1 MTTSHAIR
9 GSREYIAPQATIS
22 YLHSADKQAAID
34 AAPLQLPKALA
45 QVERLK
51 RALASSQQAA
61 IAALRQVDFLT
72 RANAQDLATRREHE
86 AGRSAPRS
94 PPWKLADFCLIAGP
108 EAGAMLSGER
118 ILTVPTRFRKG
129 AVLYRVGDSF
139 DALYVIRFG
148 SCKIVLLEE
157 SGREQVAGYHMAG
170 EIVGIDGV
178 ARTAHKCEA
187 TALEDMEVW
196 RLPFAEIESLA
207 RLSQRFGH
215 GLHQLLSQESDRA
228 YTLMFMLGSMH
239 ADQRL
244 AFFLLDLSQRH
255 QALGYSS
262 CEFVLRMTRQEI
274 GSYLGLKLETVSRLL
289 SRFQREGLLQVEGRK
304 VKLLDRVAVS
314 QLVDCGAWRA
324 PALR

>member
-1 MTTSHAIR
+1 MAL
-9 GSREYIAPQATIS
+9 EC
-22 YLHSADKQAAID
+22 D
-34 AAPLQLPKALA
+34 LP
-45 QVERLK
+45 
-51 RALASSQQAA
+51 
-61 IAALRQVDFLT
+61 T
-72 RANAQDLATRREHE
+72 
-86 AGRSAPRS
+86 AGRSAPHC
-94 PPWKLADFCLIAGP
+94 PTWKLADFCLIAGP
-108 EAGAMLSGER
+108 EAGAILSGER

-129 AVLYRVGDSF
+129 AVLYRVGDPF

-148 SCKIVLLEE
+148 SCKIVLLAE
-157 SGREQVAGYHMAG
+157 SGREQIAGYYMAG

-178 ARTAHKCEA
+178 ARAAHKCEA

-196 RLPFAEIESLA
+196 RLPFDEIESLA
-207 RLSQRFGH
+207 RLSQQFGH
-215 GLHQLLSQESDRA
+215 GFHQLLSQESERA
-228 YTLMFMLGSMH
+228 YTLMLMLGSMR

-289 SRFQREGLLQVEGRK
+289 SRFQREGLLQVEGRT

-314 QLVDCGAWRA
+314 QLVDYGD
-324 PALR
+324 

>member
-9 GSREYIAPQATIS
+9 GPGESTPRQATIS
-22 YLHSADKQAAID
+22 YLHSADRHSAAN

-45 QVERLK
+45 HVERLK

-61 IAALRQVDFLT
+61 IAALRQVDLLT
-72 RANAQDLATRREHE
+72 GLNAQAFTARREHE
-86 AGRSAPRS
+86 AERSAPRCPS
-94 PPWKLADFCLIAGP
+94 WKLADFCLTAGP

-118 ILTVPTRFRKG
+118 ILTVPTRLRKG
-129 AVLYRVGDSF
+129 AVLYRVGDAF

-148 SCKIVLLEE
+148 SCKIVLLAKC
-157 SGREQVAGYHMAG
+157 GREQVAGYHMAG

-178 ARTAHKCEA
+178 ARAVHKCEA
-187 TALEDMEVW
+187 IALEDMEVW
-196 RLPFAEIESLA
+196 RLPFEEIESLA
-207 RLSQRFGH
+207 RLSEQFGH
-215 GLHQLLSQESDRA
+215 GLHQLLSQEGERA
-228 YTLMFMLGSMH
+228 YSLVLMLGSMR

-244 AFFLLDLSQRH
+244 AFFLLDLSQRY

-274 GSYLGLKLETVSRLL
+274 GSYLGLTLETVSRLL
-289 SRFQREGLLQVEGRK
+289 SRFQREGMLQVEGRT

-314 QLVDCGAWRA
+314 HLVDCGA
-324 PALR
+324 